1 MDGKA
6 GDVDGKRRRKRTKVD
21 AGDSVIRPGTRKSA
35 DESRAGDKQTLDH
48 PSPANGRRQ
57 QRGKPSR
64 KTAASSD
71 SGESTQ
77 GNQALL
83 QAIRILSSP
92 PNGTFDHPTVEGLLA
107 LARAGSSIWNAWR
120 FENREFFPNFSN
132 CALGDVDFSG
142 CVFTLPAH
150 ASSCASFARSRIDNL
165 RCIGTEFRGPIA
177 FCDARIVHSADF
189 RNAVFSGPADFEGFG
204 EARFLDPPES
214 ARIAPDVERNA
225 RLGLHATRPV
235 CNFSNCRFEKGVSF
249 AYTIFSYGDFSR
261 INVSGSSDFTRATF
275 HENGDFTDASL
286 GEAAHF
292 VAAVFMGTA
301 SFQILTHA
309 NSSTLNAMTVTAMDF
324 SGAIFKGKSTFT
336 NRHFAENTSFGM
348 TNTAVC
354 VPDHSMLGRTHYY
367 QAGGITTFHR
377 APDFHG
383 CLFHQSID
391 LHYTNFVQEYGEE
404 AAICYR
410 TLRMTMEQIKAVRE
424 EQRFFRMEMHAER
437 TTQQGWRNFF
447 STFYWLLS
455 DFGLSPIR
463 PLILTGVMAMI
474 FTILHNGLSTFG
486 WSSDLYNGCHSAI
499 KSDPNLHRQ
508 YIARYV
514 ITNAIP
520 LPGTEKTQEFLRNR
534 LFDECKRP
542 WVMTVASILELM
554 HRATSL
560 VALFLL
566 GLSLRN
572 LFKMKS

>member
-1 MDGKA
+1 M
-6 GDVDGKRRRKRTKVD
+6 
-21 AGDSVIRPGTRKSA
+21 
-35 DESRAGDKQTLDH
+35 
-48 PSPANGRRQ
+48 
-57 QRGKPSR
+57 
-64 KTAASSD
+64 
-71 SGESTQ
+71 
-77 GNQALL
+77 L
-83 QAIRILSSP
+83 QAKQILSSP
-92 PNGTFDHPTVEGLLA
+92 PNGTFDHPTTEGLLA

-120 FENREFFPNFSN
+120 FENKHFFPNFSN
-132 CALGDVDFSG
+132 CVLGDVDFSG
-142 CVFTLPAH
+142 CIFTLPAR
-150 ASSCASFARSRIDNL
+150 SPSCASFTRSRIDNL

-177 FCDARIVHSADF
+177 FRDARIVRSADF
-189 RNAVFSGPADFEGFG
+189 RSAVFTGPADFEGFG

-225 RLGLHATRPV
+225 RLGLHATKPV

-261 INVSGSSDFTRATF
+261 INVSGAFDPTRPSSDFTRATF
-275 HENGDFTDASL
+275 HENADFTDASL
-286 GEAAHF
+286 GETASF
-292 VAAVFMGTA
+292 VASVFMGTT

-309 NSSTLNAMTVTAMDF
+309 NSSTLNAMSVTAMDF
-324 SGAIFKGKSTFT
+324 SGAIFKGKSKFT
-336 NRHFAENTSFGM
+336 NRHFAENTSFGA
-348 TNTAVC
+348 TNTAVR
-354 VPDHSMLGRTHYY
+354 VPDHSVLGRTHYY
-367 QAGGITTFHR
+367 QSGGITTFHR

-383 CLFHQSID
+383 CRFHQSID

-463 PLILTGVMAMI
+463 PLILTGVMAI
-474 FTILHNGLSTFG
+474 AFTILHSGLSTFG

-520 LPGTEKTQEFLRNR
+520 LPGTEKTQEFLRNK